1 MRYLRAPGWA
11 GRNGIDVA
19 ISIGVAGLEVKVIIR
34 GMGASLIVTAV
45 ESDKAIKTEGDE
57 VSGATSS
64 P

>member
-1 MRYLRAPGWA
+1 MLYLQAA
-11 GRNGIDVA
+11 NGLVASGMAVA
-19 ISIGVAGLEVKVIIR
+19 ISNGVAGLEVKVII
-34 GMGASLIVTAV
+34 GGTGASPIVTAV